1 MITSEYY
8 PKYMKFSQAQLRQWK
23 EIPESKKET
32 ISLDT
37 PVMDKSAAVQEKDPT
52 TLPISIAKD

>member
-1 MITSEYY
+1 
-8 PKYMKFSQAQLRQWK
+8 MKFSQAQLRQWK